1 MKAVILCGGLGT
13 RFSEETKFKPKPMI
27 KIGKFPILFHIMKIY
42 EKHGI
47 NDFILALGYKGNIIK
62 NFFIKEN
69 LNKLNKSYYKYI
81 NKKKKPLKWNIK
93 FCFSGL
99 KTMTGGRLLRLK
111 KYLKD
116 EENFLLTY
124 GDGLANVDISKLIKF
139 HLKQKKIG
147 TVTAVIPSARFGAL
161 KLNGNKVLK
170 FSEKP
175 QSGEGWINGGFFI
188 FNKKIFS
195 YLSNDNTVLEEKP
208 LELLA
213 KKKKLIAFKHNKFWQ
228 CMDTRREH
236 DLLLNLWKS
245 KKILWLKK

>member
-1 MKAVILCGGLGT
+1 MKVVILCGGLGT
-13 RFSEETKFKPKPMI
+13 RFSEETRSKPKPMI

-47 NDFILALGYKGNIIK
+47 NDFVLALGYKGNLIK
-62 NFFIKEN
+62 SFFNKKN
-69 LNKLNKSYYKYI
+69 LTKLNNSYYKYVG
-81 NKKKKPLKWNIK
+81 KKKEPLKWNIQ

-111 KYLKD
+111 KYLNH

-124 GDGLANVDISKLIKF
+124 GDGLANINISKLIKF
-139 HLKQKKIG
+139 HLRQKKIG

-161 KLNGNKVLK
+161 KINGNNVSK

-188 FNKKIFS
+188 FNKKIFK
-195 YLSNDNTVLEEKP
+195 YLTNDKTVLEEKP
-208 LELLA
+208 LENLA
-213 KKKKLIAFKHNKFWQ
+213 KKRQLIAFKHKEFWQ

-236 DLLLNLWKS
+236 DLLVNQWKS
-245 KKILWLKK
+245 HKILWLKK

>member
-47 NDFILALGYKGNIIK
+47 NEFILALGYKGNVVR
-62 NFFIKEN
+62 NFFNKEN
-69 LNKLNKSYYKYI
+69 LIKLNNSYYKYI
-81 NKKKKPLKWNIK
+81 GKKKEPLKWNIQ

-111 KYLKD
+111 KYLKK

-124 GDGLANVDISKLIKF
+124 GDGLANVDINKLIKF
-139 HLKQKKIG
+139 HIKQKKIG
-147 TVTAVIPSARFGAL
+147 TVTAVIPSARFGAI
-161 KLNGNKVLK
+161 KLNGYNVSK

-188 FNKKIFS
+188 FNKKIFK
-195 YLSNDNTVLEEKP
+195 YLSNDRTVLEERP

-213 KKKKLIAFKHNKFWQ
+213 KKKNG
-228 CMDTRREH
+228 
-236 DLLLNLWKS
+236 
-245 KKILWLKK
+245 